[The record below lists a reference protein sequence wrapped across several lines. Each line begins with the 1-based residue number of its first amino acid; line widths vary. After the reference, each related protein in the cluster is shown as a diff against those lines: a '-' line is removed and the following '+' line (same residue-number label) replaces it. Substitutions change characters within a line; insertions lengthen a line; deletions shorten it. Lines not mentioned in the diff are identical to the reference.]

1 MYWLKVKKHLQFQE
15 RVSQWWAPGQ
25 QGSIFAYNNTEKRL
39 IRSIRQYGGAQIS
52 RGEAIVREYERGE
65 DKRGLGRWVWQLY
78 RGANNKRLRVIT
90 AYRPN
95 PSNRPFTVYSQH
107 KALFNEIDKRNWE
120 PRKQM
125 LNDLQ
130 KTINKWRRNQEQVI
144 LMMDCN
150 EDVRSLR
157 MRKFLD
163 DVGMKEAIHDW
174 HGSNAPA
181 TYIEGQLPI
190 DGLFA
195 TSAMTI
201 RAGGYVSFD
210 QGIQGQ

>member
-1 MYWLKVKKHLQFQE
+1 MSLQHIDQTH
-15 RVSQWWAPGQ
+15 P
-25 QGSIFAYNNTEKRL
+25 TDCL
-39 IRSIRQYGGAQIS
+39 QYI
-52 RGEAIVREYERGE
+52 
-65 DKRGLGRWVWQLY
+65 
-78 RGANNKRLRVIT
+78 
-90 AYRPN
+90 
-95 PSNRPFTVYSQH
+95 SQH

-120 PRKQM
+120 PREQM

-150 EDVRSLR
+150 EDVRSSR

-163 DVGMKEAIHDW
+163 DVGMKEAIHDR

-195 TSAMTI
+195 TSAITI
-201 RAGGYVSFD
+201 RAGGYISFD
-210 QGIQGQ
+210 QGIQGQRTDHQCLWIDLDITSIFGSEVPPLMRFQGRRVKSKHP